1 MHGDSPARRV
11 STENAYPANLR
22 VQMRA
27 DAGHDA
33 SAPPPGGV
41 AAGEQIQPHGFGE
54 TCMYVIEAR
63 DLKKEFG
70 AGDARVPALKGVD
83 LRIPKGELVAIMGR
97 SGSGKSTLLH
107 ILGGVEVPSSGQ
119 ILVDGIDLATLND
132 DQRTLMRRKKIGFI
146 FQSFNLLP
154 TLTSEE
160 NVSLPMILD
169 GINPVEASQRAQH
182 WLREVGMSHRLDHIP
197 SHMSGGEQQRVAIAR
212 ALAISP
218 ALILADEPTGNLD
231 SVNGVQVMT
240 LLRRLVEEQGYTIV
254 MVTHDPDVAG
264 QADRLIRIHDGMVE
278 SEEEQIH
285 ARTSPRGALVEHR
298 R

>member
-1 MHGDSPARRV
+1 MRV
-11 STENAYPANLR
+11 DP
-22 VQMRA
+22 V
-27 DAGHDA
+27 HDA
-33 SAPPPGGV
+33 SAASVGGP
-41 AAGEQIQPHGFGE
+41 AATSQLTNGFGE

-70 AGDARVPALKGVD
+70 SGDARVPALKGVD

-107 ILGGVEVPSSGQ
+107 ILGGVEVPTSGQ
-119 ILVDGIDLATLND
+119 ILVDGIDLATLD
-132 DQRTLMRRKKIGFI
+132 DDMRTLMRRKKIGFI

-160 NVSLPMILD
+160 NVSLPIILD
-169 GINPVEASQRAQH
+169 GVSPAEASQRAQH
-182 WLREVGMSHRLDHIP
+182 WLREVGMGHRLTHIP

-212 ALAISP
+212 ALAINP

-254 MVTHDPDVAG
+254 MVTHDPDVAS